1 MTASVE
7 QRVDRIKEIVCDI
20 LELEHD
26 EVTDTGLFKEDYGA
40 DSLLSIEI
48 LSSLEKEFGVVID
61 QAEMSRMVNMEG
73 VVEVVTEAIDRK

>member
-7 QRVDRIKEIVCDI
+7 QRTDRIKEIVCDI
-20 LELEHD
+20 LELEQD
-26 EVTDTGLFKEDYGA
+26 EVTETGLFKEDYGA

-61 QAEMSRMVNMEG
+61 QAEMSRMVNMNG
-73 VVEVVTEAIDRK
+73 VVEVVSEAIERK